1 MIFMRI
7 PNLDKTEYA
16 RLQFS
21 ALDFIKCKEVNLKTV
36 KTNLSMMN
44 IDARRGFVRLLGHRE
59 VHPNLV
65 TGQPFAVHLV
75 AGSHRVFGALE
86 VNKGKATGAPTRTVQ
101 NNVHLTKKNAGT
113 SVTFSTHVLMSVS

>member
-1 MIFMRI
+1 
-7 PNLDKTEYA
+7 
-16 RLQFS
+16 
-21 ALDFIKCKEVNLKTV
+21 
-36 KTNLSMMN
+36 MMN

-65 TGQPFAVHLV
+65 SGQPFAVHLV

-101 NNVHLTKKNAGT
+101 NNVHLTK
-113 SVTFSTHVLMSVS
+113 